1 MPAQRPEQ
9 ATCGC
14 QRKQKQKQKQKQ
26 KADASA
32 KTENTKPATLA
43 PKHLNPAAPRR
54 GPQKPKNPKTQKPKN
69 HTNNIPTTTQKT
81 TSTE

>member
-14 QRKQKQKQKQKQ
+14 QRKQKQKQT
-26 KADASA
+26 ADASA
-32 KTENTKPATLA
+32 KTENTKPATPA

-54 GPQKPKNPKTQKPKN
+54 GAKNPKTQKPKN